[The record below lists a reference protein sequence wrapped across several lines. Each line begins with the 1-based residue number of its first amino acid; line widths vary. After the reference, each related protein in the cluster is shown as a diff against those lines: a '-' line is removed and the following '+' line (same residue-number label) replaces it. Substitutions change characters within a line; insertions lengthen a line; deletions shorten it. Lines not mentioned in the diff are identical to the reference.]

1 MALALWLGAGALPVA
16 HAASEGIQLA
26 DYHDTAQRRELQ
38 RLQDERQKALDKAA
52 QSRKHQT
59 RRSRRRVQ
67 QTSQP
72 QQRLTLS
79 LPPGWSSGEAHG
91 GLKDAAIGD
100 TPAFAKARTEKT
112 AYIPGGAPGRSP
124 EVIVYQSK
132 TKKKKVVKKEEP
144 ISWMLWGAVGG
155 LVLIVAGGGVFFL
168 RRRKA
173 SAKKG
178 DDEDEDED
186 EDEETDDLDDTGEDE
201 EDGDKKPK
209 KSKFSLGG
217 LFKPKKKKKKSKDAE
232 DDNGEED
239 DGDADK

>member
-1 MALALWLGAGALPVA
+1 MKRTIVTISLALALWLGAGALPVA

-52 QSRKHQT
+52 QSRKRQT

-100 TPAFAKARTEKT
+100 APAFAKARTEKT
-112 AYIPGGAPGRSP
+112 AYIPGGTPGRSP

-132 TKKKKVVKKEEP
+132 TKKKKVVQKGRADF
-144 ISWMLWGAVGG
+144 MDVVGRCRRLG
-155 LVLIVAGGGVFFL
+155 SDRGRRGCFL
-168 RRRKA
+168 P
-173 SAKKG
+173 SSPEGQCQKG
-178 DDEDEDED
+178 R
-186 EDEETDDLDDTGEDE
+186 G
-201 EDGDKKPK
+201 
-209 KSKFSLGG
+209 
-217 LFKPKKKKKKSKDAE
+217 
-232 DDNGEED
+232 
-239 DGDADK
+239 